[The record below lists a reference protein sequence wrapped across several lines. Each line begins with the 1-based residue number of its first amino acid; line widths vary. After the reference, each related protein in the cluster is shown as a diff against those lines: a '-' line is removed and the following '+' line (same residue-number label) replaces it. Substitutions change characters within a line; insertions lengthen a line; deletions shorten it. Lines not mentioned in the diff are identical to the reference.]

1 MMDRTLT
8 DTCGEADAAPAPVAG
23 AVADALPSSAVSSV
37 MRDATSVAARSI
49 VNIAAYKFVGLD
61 DLPSRREHLLARCR
75 ALALKGTILL
85 APEGI
90 NLFLAGAPLAIDGL
104 LASLRSDPLLA
115 DLRVKRSWSAAQPFR
130 RMKVKLKREIIT
142 LNRPQLRPAAE
153 RAPALAPAVLKR
165 WLDAGCDD
173 AGRPLVMLD
182 TRNAFE
188 RELGGFDGCVDFNL
202 ARFSDFAPA
211 LEAQAARFAGQTV
224 VTYCTGGIRCEK
236 AALLMREIGIAHVYQ
251 LDGGILDYFEQVG
264 GAHYSGGCFVF
275 DEREALDPALAPQ
288 REATL
293 PAQRSATPFPEQH
306 TANPA
311 TIHKKETCHA
321 PCSANPGQSRA

>member
-1 MMDRTLT
+1 MSALQPATKLP
-8 DTCGEADAAPAPVAG
+8 ASAAV
-23 AVADALPSSAVSSV
+23 LNVS
-37 MRDATSVAARSI
+37 
-49 VNIAAYKFVGLD
+49 AYKFVPLD
-61 DLPSRREHLLARCR
+61 ALPARREQLLARCL
-75 ALALKGTILL
+75 ALTLKGTVLL

-90 NLFLAGAPLAIDGL
+90 NLFLAGTADAVDAL

-115 DLRVKRSWSAAQPFR
+115 DLRAKRSWSAAQPFR
-130 RMKVKLKREIIT
+130 RMKVKIKREIIT
-142 LNRPQLRPAAE
+142 LNRPQIRPESE
-153 RAPALAPAVLKR
+153 RAPAVPPAVLKR

-173 AGRPLVMLD
+173 AGRPLLMLD

-188 RELGGFDGCVDFNL
+188 RELGGFNGCVDFGL
-202 ARFSDFAPA
+202 VRFSDFATA
-211 LEAQAARFAGQTV
+211 LEAQATRFAGQTV

-236 AALLMREIGIAHVYQ
+236 AALLMREVGVKHVYQ

-293 PAQRSATPFPEQH
+293 PAQLPAAPFPECPQGRL
-306 TANPA
+306 ADPPPVGV
-311 TIHKKETCHA
+311 KETWRGPA
-321 PCSANPGQSRA
+321 FP

>member
-1 MMDRTLT
+1 M
-8 DTCGEADAAPAPVAG
+8 
-23 AVADALPSSAVSSV
+23 SSAA
-37 MRDATSVAARSI
+37 DQATSRATSSI

-61 DLPSRREHLLARCR
+61 DLPARREHLLARCR

-90 NLFLAGAPLAIDGL
+90 NLFLAGAPLAIDEL
-104 LASLRSDPLLA
+104 LASLRADPLLA
-115 DLRVKRSWSAAQPFR
+115 DLRAKRSWSAAQPFR
-130 RMKVKLKREIIT
+130 RMKVKLKREIIS

-188 RELGGFDGCVDFNL
+188 RELGGFDGCVDFGL

-236 AALLMREIGIAHVYQ
+236 AALLMREVGIAHAYQ

-264 GAHYSGGCFVF
+264 GAHYNGGCFVF

-288 REATL
+288 REARVQAML
-293 PAQRSATPFPEQH
+293 PAPLLTEPNAT
-306 TANPA
+306 NPPPS
-311 TIHKKETCHA
+311 T
-321 PCSANPGQSRA
+321 